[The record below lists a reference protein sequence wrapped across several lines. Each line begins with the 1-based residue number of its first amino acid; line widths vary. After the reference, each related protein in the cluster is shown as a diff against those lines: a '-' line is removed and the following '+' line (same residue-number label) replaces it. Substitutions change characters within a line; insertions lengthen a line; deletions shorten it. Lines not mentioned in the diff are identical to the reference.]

1 MSISREAA
9 VSEFRRLVMRVVVA
23 QSQRDDRDLSIA
35 ITDAIAEAADTDWG
49 RAVIG
54 GLLQRGDDGLR
65 VVRGVDPEVP
75 STP

>member
-9 VSEFRRLVMRVVVA
+9 VPEFRRLVMRVVVA
-23 QSQRDDRDLSIA
+23 QSQRDDRDLSAA
-35 ITDAIAEAADTDWG
+35 ITDAIVEAADTDWG

-54 GLLQRGDDGLR
+54 GLLQREDGGLR
-65 VVRGVDPEVP
+65 VVHRADPEVS

>member
-9 VSEFRRLVMRVVVA
+9 VPEFRRLVMRVVVA
-23 QSQRDDRDLSIA
+23 QSQRDDRDLSAA
-35 ITDAIAEAADTDWG
+35 ITDAIVEAADTDWG

-54 GLLQRGDDGLR
+54 GLLQREDGLR
-65 VVRGVDPEVP
+65 VVHRADPEVS

>member
-9 VSEFRRLVMRVVVA
+9 VREFRRLVMRVVVA
-23 QSQRDDRDLSIA
+23 QSQRDDRDLSAA
-35 ITDAIAEAADTDWG
+35 ITDAIVEAADTDWG

-54 GLLQRGDDGLR
+54 GLLPREDDGLR
-65 VVRGVDPEVP
+65 VVRDVDPQVS